1 MSDVGTGPDKDVIL
15 SLMACT
21 VSLLDADGNI
31 IMEAPDT
38 MPTLG
43 YDTLVS
49 FNARQLIHPED
60 LSIYEVME
68 ETVLSAPGAE
78 FDCQLRMLHSEGH
91 YEVIECSAR
100 NLLDDPRVG
109 AILVTTRNVSRRH
122 AHDRLLADA
131 NAALEAIAAGK
142 PLYEVAGLV
151 RSLLVHQDSDNEG
164 LPDDAEDLFAA
175 LEGDETPG
183 GAQARWILTLAMSS
197 HRVTAELRERAT
209 VDSLTGLVNRVG
221 FTEAIRD
228 HLATADGPAAVLLF
242 DLDRFKQVNDA
253 YGHSIGDAVLV
264 SVADALRRTVRAG
277 DVAARFGGDEFAVLC
292 RELEGDDAEVAARR
306 VGQRLAV
313 ALASTPGPG
322 RHRSAGRRLHRRARS
337 TGPTA

>member
-1 MSDVGTGPDKDVIL
+1 
-15 SLMACT
+15 
-21 VSLLDADGNI
+21 
-31 IMEAPDT
+31 MEPRSS
-38 MPTLG
+38 P
-43 YDTLVS
+43 
-49 FNARQLIHPED
+49 P
-60 LSIYEVME
+60 
-68 ETVLSAPGAE
+68 PGAE
-78 FDCQLRMLHSEGH
+78 IDCQLRMLHPEGH
-91 YEVIECSAR
+91 YEVIECTAR

-109 AILVTTRNVSRRH
+109 AVLVTTRNVSRRH

-151 RSLLVHQDSDNEG
+151 RSLLVHQDSDYEH
-164 LPDDAEDLFAA
+164 LSDDAEELFAA

-197 HRVTAELRERAT
+197 HRVTEELRERAIL
-209 VDSLTGLVNRVG
+209 DSLTGLVNRVG

-253 YGHSIGDAVLV
+253 YGHSVGDAVLV
-264 SVADALRRTVRAG
+264 LGGRRPAPHGARPATSPPASVATSSPCCAASSRATTPRWPPDGSGSAWPSPSPRR
-277 DVAARFGGDEFAVLC
+277 
-292 RELEGDDAEVAARR
+292 
-306 VGQRLAV
+306 
-313 ALASTPGPG
+313 PG
-322 RHRSAGRRLHRRARS
+322 RWAPGCGPSPPSASRS